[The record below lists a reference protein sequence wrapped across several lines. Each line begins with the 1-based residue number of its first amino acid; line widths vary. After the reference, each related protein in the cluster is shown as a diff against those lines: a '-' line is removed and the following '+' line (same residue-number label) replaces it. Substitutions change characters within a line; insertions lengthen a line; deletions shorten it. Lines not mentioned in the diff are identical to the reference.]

1 MTNLSIYK
9 NKSNTVLLNELRKI
23 ITKIQK
29 KIKITITKGED
40 AKIRSLIKELKTRTF
55 SKKLTEN
62 LTEYEMARFHR
73 LLTRFTWI

>member
-40 AKIRSLIKELKTRTF
+40 AKIRSLINKIKNR
-55 SKKLTEN
+55 
-62 LTEYEMARFHR
+62 RF
-73 LLTRFTWI
+73 